1 MSSLT
6 STADLTNFVNGR
18 RTDARGS
25 ESIDLVDPATEEVYA
40 TAPVST
46 EEDVVLVTGSL
57 YVAGAARSALE
68 GRRD

>member
-6 STADLTNFVNGR
+6 STADLRNFVNGR

-46 EEDVVLVTGSL
+46 EEDVAEA
-57 YVAGAARSALE
+57 YRAAQSAFE
-68 GRRD
+68 D